1 MDTPTTTATTYE
13 WAPAYA
19 LSAWR
24 SRDEAGQPFTT
35 REAAAEHAKRSGWEK
50 QATLR
55 EARP

>member
-1 MDTPTTTATTYE
+1 MDTTTVTTYE

-19 LSAWR
+19 LSTWR

-50 QATLR
+50 QATIR
-55 EARP
+55 DARP